1 MVVAGQIEFLSCRA
15 HSAWLIGKLELVDV
29 VNLVAQANKSRRV
42 FTATRA
48 RQVNYESSPVE
59 PELLVVFAGKLV
71 RLLYSKSPSI
81 LLATWWYCCG
91 FDFSLILCAR

>member
-15 HSAWLIGKLELVDV
+15 HSAWLVGAPELVD
-29 VNLVAQANKSRRV
+29 LVHLVEQASIATRV
-42 FTATRA
+42 FTATTS
-48 RQVNYESSPVE
+48 RQVIYESSTVE
-59 PELLVVFAGKLV
+59 PERLLVLAGKLV
-71 RLLYSKSPSI
+71 RPLHSKSPNI

>member
-15 HSAWLIGKLELVDV
+15 HSAWLVGALELVD
-29 VNLVAQANKSRRV
+29 LVDLVEQASKATRV
-42 FTATRA
+42 LTATTS
-48 RQVNYESSPVE
+48 RQVDYESSPVE
-59 PELLVVFAGKLV
+59 PERLLVFARKLV
-71 RLLYSKSPSI
+71 RPLHSKSPSI